1 MWICP
6 QCGLEN
12 THDRVVCK
20 DCDGIRVNEVRVS
33 ENSGDLE
40 EVFFDGMGI

>member
-12 THDRVVCK
+12 THDKVVCR
-20 DCDGIRVNEVRVS
+20 DCDGIRVDEVRAS
-33 ENSGDLE
+33 DSIDLE
-40 EVFFDGMGI
+40 ELFFDGMGI

>member
-20 DCDGIRVNEVRVS
+20 DCEGIRVNEVSIS
-33 ENSGDLE
+33 EKSGDLE
-40 EVFFDGMGI
+40 EIFFDSMGI